1 MQFGDGLAIV
11 KTSLP
16 SDFSAIHISMLP
28 PGSSPSSVSG
38 LLAGLGFQIAEECI
52 RVPPLPGNT
61 HCVAS
66 VRVEDPT
73 FAKRVCEVFRKLPG
87 SQIKVA
93 VANAPMS
100 RGSSLQRVECKKVHC
115 SWHRPLKTVW
125 LNFQSKGIATKVEA
139 KFAAATYTIGG
150 QTVKSNGVK
159 GSRKMNNPQPW
170 TVTLT
175 EVPGDATT
183 MDVEKTIP
191 NALRPAHVEIG
202 KPSQVYD
209 MATANALVKSKLA
222 EFGSLDWWEDAP
234 KVGAGKRAKAKARF
248 QDGGGASEAAAA
260 LDGWTIPFRAGAKVQ
275 LNVQAIYSARFKVT
289 TRIFSVAE
297 AVIDTLRPWW
307 LAKHLFFTPYTVS
320 GPNGHAVLR
329 LEGIDKAAVIQAKA
343 YLEEILAGQ
352 TAVDAVGK
360 DIWTPSFA
368 VNSTVFQRLKNLE
381 ETLGIVIVR
390 NKRLSHLQLFGPP
403 DKCKEAQLSLAKLA
417 TEDHSTVHTIAL
429 TDTQFEWAC
438 LGGFRGLMQ
447 LLGQKVNFDITSTP
461 KQILITGTD
470 ADYRLALASVT
481 ARKPPSSSPSPQ
493 LPETETPDC
502 TICWTPADHPVLTPC
517 GHTYCASCF
526 ESFCFTTPRPAVL
539 RCYGALDTC
548 RAILPLSAL
557 TDLLPSL
564 PTFEDLLTTSFA
576 AHVRRHPDVFRSCPT
591 PDCPQLY
598 RVTADVAAVFTCPS
612 CLAATCTGCH
622 AAGGHRGVSCAGWK
636 AALEGGGEVME
647 KLKKKLGVKDCG
659 RCGTSMEKTEGCDH
673 VVCGGCGTHICWRCG
688 ETFKTSEACY
698 GHLTER
704 HGGIFQYR

>member
-1 MQFGDGLAIV
+1 M
-11 KTSLP
+11 
-16 SDFSAIHISMLP
+16 
-28 PGSSPSSVSG
+28 SG
-38 LLAGLGFQIAEECI
+38 LLAGLGFQVAEECI

-93 VANAPMS
+93 AANAPMS

-150 QTVKSNGVK
+150 QNVKSNGVK

-209 MATANALVKSKLA
+209 MAAANALVKSKLA

-248 QDGGGASEAAAA
+248 QDEGGASEAAAA
-260 LDGWTIPFRAGAKVQ
+260 LDGWTIPFRSGAKVQ

-343 YLEEILAGQ
+343 
-352 TAVDAVGK
+352 
-360 DIWTPSFA
+360 
-368 VNSTVFQRLKNLE
+368 
-381 ETLGIVIVR
+381 
-390 NKRLSHLQLFGPP
+390 
-403 DKCKEAQLSLAKLA
+403 
-417 TEDHSTVHTIAL
+417 
-429 TDTQFEWAC
+429 
-438 LGGFRGLMQ
+438 
-447 LLGQKVNFDITSTP
+447 
-461 KQILITGTD
+461 
-470 ADYRLALASVT
+470 
-481 ARKPPSSSPSPQ
+481 
-493 LPETETPDC
+493 
-502 TICWTPADHPVLTPC
+502 
-517 GHTYCASCF
+517 
-526 ESFCFTTPRPAVL
+526 
-539 RCYGALDTC
+539 
-548 RAILPLSAL
+548 
-557 TDLLPSL
+557 
-564 PTFEDLLTTSFA
+564 
-576 AHVRRHPDVFRSCPT
+576 
-591 PDCPQLY
+591 
-598 RVTADVAAVFTCPS
+598 
-612 CLAATCTGCH
+612 
-622 AAGGHRGVSCAGWK
+622 
-636 AALEGGGEVME
+636 
-647 KLKKKLGVKDCG
+647 
-659 RCGTSMEKTEGCDH
+659 
-673 VVCGGCGTHICWRCG
+673 
-688 ETFKTSEACY
+688 
-698 GHLTER
+698 
-704 HGGIFQYR
+704 